1 MGRLFGVELR
11 IHVSFLLLL
20 CLSVSYAVMENL
32 TGGRGIVLWLLLL
45 GAVLVREAARAI
57 AAAWYD
63 LPLRGIL
70 LLPTGGLLTYAP
82 SDGVHSGATPGKQK
96 RLAVVGPVTNI
107 LCGLV
112 FAALI
117 LALSPHL
124 SLIARPWIS
133 PAQLLRATVW
143 IPIFLGLINLLPA
156 APLDGDRIFGGDT
169 PLSHAREQAPRAEG
183 SRLRPTP
190 GQVIAVLFLI
200 AGFALG
206 AVVLILIGAF
216 LLIGSRL
223 ENRGLLLSRSAE
235 SVRMADVMLTDF
247 STLSASDTLED
258 ALERSVHTLQDVFPV
273 VRGGSMVGAI
283 SRQRVVEALQSDGNG
298 YIQGIMTRSVQ
309 IAGPEDSL
317 VETLRRI
324 VTGSAAQLVPI
335 VRGERILGI
344 ITPQNLAQSISAL
357 NQRRRLNRLQ
367 DRNGD
372 RRQS

>member
-11 IHVSFLLLL
+11 IHMSFLLLL
-20 CLSVSYAVMENL
+20 CLSISYAIMENL
-32 TGGRGIVLWLLLL
+32 TGGRGIVLWLLLF
-45 GAVLVREAARAI
+45 GAVLIREAARAI

-82 SDGVHSGATPGKQK
+82 SDGVHSGPTPGKQK
-96 RLAVVGPVTNI
+96 RLAIVGPVTNI
-107 LCGLV
+107 LTGLV

-124 SLIARPWIS
+124 SLLARPWIS
-133 PAQLLRATVW
+133 PAHLLRSTAWV
-143 IPIFLGLINLLPA
+143 PLFLGLINLLPA
-156 APLDGDRIFGGDT
+156 APLDGDRIFGGAL
-169 PLSHAREQAPRAEG
+169 PLSHARDETPRPEG
-183 SRLRPTP
+183 ARLRPTP
-190 GQVIAVLFLI
+190 GQVIAILFLL

-206 AVVLILIGAF
+206 AVFLILIGAF
-216 LLIGSRL
+216 LLIGDRL
-223 ENRGLLLSRSAE
+223 ENRGLLSRGAE

-283 SRQRVVEALQSDGNG
+283 SRQRVVEALTSDGNG
-298 YIQGIMTRSVQ
+298 YIQGVMTRSVQ

-335 VRGERILGI
+335 VEGERILGI

-357 NQRRRLNRLQ
+357 NQRRRLNRLH
-367 DRNGD
+367 DRN
-372 RRQS
+372 QS